1 MKASARIFDATPPAD
16 PIRAVVGDRGFRT
29 MDAIDLLLRF
39 VGAFYVFAAY
49 VGARASLMS
58 LLIDRAIAAIG
69 GTAPPRADLF
79 KSYWLI
85 AASVIVMIGGAAL
98 LFLLD
103 VAVWAFLAS
112 SVGQAIY
119 LFYVAPRYFDAED
132 PPDETGRRQSLNAF
146 VLYLM
151 ATAGVVWAAS
161 AGRLAGVTE
170 VSWPLVAAPAAM
182 VAVHVIYILRGA
194 KAPAGPASAS
204 PFDAPL
210 SGGADGEPSRP
221 LSDAKVVKVMA
232 DYYTHPLWALDQDL
246 YGDID
251 PGEMGLSAE
260 LTRDLNDWADAY
272 TASLK
277 QEDPAQS
284 VWTEEQSKAHDGMA
298 RSLAI
303 RLARERP
310 DITVYILESEVGVVP
325 VRAEDEP

>member
-1 MKASARIFDATPPAD
+1 
-16 PIRAVVGDRGFRT
+16 

-69 GTAPPRADLF
+69 GQPPPRAELL

-85 AASVIVMIGGAAL
+85 AASVIVMIGGATL

-112 SVGQAIY
+112 SVGQAMY
-119 LFYVAPRYFDAED
+119 LFYAAPRYFDAED
-132 PPDETGRRQSLNAF
+132 PPDETGRRRSLNAF
-146 VLYLM
+146 IIYVV
-151 ATAGVVWAAS
+151 ATALVVWAAG
-161 AGRLAGVTE
+161 AGRLASVTE
-170 VSWPLVAAPAAM
+170 VSWPLVAIPAAM
-182 VAVHVIYILRGA
+182 VAAHVIYVLWMAR
-194 KAPAGPASAS
+194 KPAGASTAS

-221 LSDAKVVKVMA
+221 LSEAKVVKVMA

-246 YGDID
+246 HGDIA
-251 PGEMGLSAE
+251 PEELGLSAE
-260 LTRDLNDWADAY
+260 LTRDLNEWAEAY
-272 TASLK
+272 TASLDPD
-277 QEDPAQS
+277 DPAKS
-284 VWTEEQSKAHDGMA
+284 LWSDERHETHAAMA
-298 RSLAI
+298 RPLAR

-310 DITVYILESEVGVVP
+310 DLTVYVLEQDIGVVP
-325 VRAEDEP
+325 VHAEDES